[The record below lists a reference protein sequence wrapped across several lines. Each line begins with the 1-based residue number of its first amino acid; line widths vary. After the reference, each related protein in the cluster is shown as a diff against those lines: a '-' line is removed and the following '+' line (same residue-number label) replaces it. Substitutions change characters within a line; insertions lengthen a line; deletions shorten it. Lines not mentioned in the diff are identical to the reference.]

1 MTRHSTLLDRAAD
14 RTSEVVE
21 TAVEVA
27 QEFIENTAKP
37 FLEDTAKPF
46 VENTAKPALQE
57 AAAKTAPIV
66 AAGASMAAERAA
78 QAKEFAEAKSQEL
91 TGHPKKRSR
100 RGRKFLMFA
109 LLGGL
114 AAAAAV
120 LARKAMG
127 GSDEWTSAEP
137 ASTPQTPAETL
148 YTDAPADDLTTPVN
162 KPPYSSN

>member
-1 MTRHSTLLDRAAD
+1 MTRHSTLLDRAAE
-14 RTSEVVE
+14 RTSDVVE

-37 FLEDTAKPF
+37 FLEDTAKP
-46 VENTAKPALQE
+46 ALQD

-66 AAGASMAAERAA
+66 AAGATMAAERAT

-91 TGHPKKRSR
+91 TGHPKKSR
-100 RGRKFLMFA
+100 RGRKLLMFA
-109 LLGGL
+109 LLGGI
-114 AAAAAV
+114 AGAAAV

-127 GSDEWTSAEP
+127 GGSHEWTSAAP
-137 ASTPQTPAETL
+137 ASTPETPAETL
-148 YTDAPADDLTTPVN
+148 YPDASADDLSTPVD